1 MTEERLRL
9 YALIDRNLRASEIA
23 IDRLHMLNGS
33 NPELRRLARRFHQ
46 MALRATPVEPIGN
59 AINPAKAG

>member
-1 MTEERLRL
+1 MTRERLRL
-9 YALIDRNLRASEIA
+9 YALIDRHLRTSEIA

-33 NPELRRLARRFHQ
+33 NPELRRVAHRLHQ
-46 MALRATPVEPIGN
+46 MALRAAPVEPISN